1 MVFLFT
7 KTVDEKFRWRTGLLD
22 NDSEACAMK
31 RNGQEANFM
40 SCAFRDLNF
49 VRCNGCRFP
58 PLNSSN
64 FPGTHLMCVS
74 CLLWHCCLST
84 NTDEEK

>member
-31 RNGQEANFM
+31 RNGRKQ
-40 SCAFRDLNF
+40 
-49 VRCNGCRFP
+49 
-58 PLNSSN
+58 
-64 FPGTHLMCVS
+64 TS
-74 CLLWHCCLST
+74 CLAHFAI
-84 NTDEEK
+84 